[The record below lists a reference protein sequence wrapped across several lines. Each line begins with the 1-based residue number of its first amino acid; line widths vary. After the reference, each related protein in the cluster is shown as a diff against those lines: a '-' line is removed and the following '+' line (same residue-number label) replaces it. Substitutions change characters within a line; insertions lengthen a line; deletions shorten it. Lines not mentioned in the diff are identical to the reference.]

1 MATDANQTKSLRLV
15 VCLFTWVVTVS
26 LLWTEAEEKC
36 EEEGREEEENSGPD
50 SRTAAPSCRESCSR
64 RDSKNTLGEMAAQ

>member
-1 MATDANQTKSLRLV
+1 MPTKTKWLKLINCV
-15 VCLFTWVVTVS
+15 LTWVVTVS

-50 SRTAAPSCRESCSR
+50 STTAAPSCRESCSR